1 MKAEILCVGTEILLG
16 DIVNTNAQ
24 FISKHLANLGIE
36 VFHQSVVG
44 DNPERLL
51 DELENGFKRSD
62 IIITTGGLGPTP
74 DDLTKETSA
83 KFFNRELIL
92 DEKSLEDLK
101 DHFNK
106 MGRSY
111 SKGNNIKQAY
121 FPKGSKILPNPHGTA
136 PGCILEVENKTLII
150 LPGPPREVAPMFT
163 EYVEPFL
170 KKYSRGIIKSKTLR
184 ISGIGEGIMAEMASD
199 IINNST
205 NPTVAPYAKEEDT
218 ILRITA
224 EASTEDEALTLIEPV
239 ESKLRKIFGINIY
252 GEDDVKIEEVLGKML
267 IDKDYTI
274 SSAESCT
281 GGLIA
286 AKLVNYPGISKVF
299 KEGAVTY
306 SNEAKINRLGVKRE
320 TLDKYG
326 AVSYETAREMA
337 EGIAKTSDT
346 DIGIATTGIAGP
358 DGGSPEKPVGLV
370 YMGLY
375 IRGKT
380 QVKKFQYFGNRA
392 TIRKRATMSALDWVR
407 REIMNI

>member
-24 FISKHLANLGIE
+24 FISRQLANLGIE

-44 DNPERLL
+44 DNPDRLL
-51 DELENGFKRSD
+51 EELENGFKRSD

-74 DDLTKETSA
+74 DDLTKETGA

-92 DEKSLEDLK
+92 DKNSLENLK
-101 DHFNK
+101 EHFSK

-136 PGCILEVENKTLII
+136 PGCAIEENGKIMII
-150 LPGPPREVAPMFT
+150 LPGPPKEVAPMFNN
-163 EYVEPFL
+163 YVKPFL
-170 KKYSRGIIKSKTLR
+170 KKYSSKIIKSKTLR
-184 ISGIGEGIMAEMASD
+184 LCGIGEGVMAEMASD
-199 IINNST
+199 IIKNST

-224 EASTEDEALTLIEPV
+224 EASTEDDALKLINPV
-239 ESKLRKIFGINIY
+239 EIQLKKIFGINIY
-252 GEDDVKIEEVLGKML
+252 GEDDIKMEEVLGKML
-267 IDKDYTI
+267 TDKKFTI

-281 GGLIA
+281 GGMIA
-286 AKLVNYPGISKVF
+286 AKLVNYPGISEVF

-306 SNEAKINRLGVKRE
+306 SNEAKINRLGVKKT

-337 EGIAKTSDT
+337 EGIAKTSNT
-346 DIGIATTGIAGP
+346 DIGISTTGIAGP
-358 DGGSPEKPVGLV
+358 GGGSTEKPVGLV

-375 IRGKT
+375 IKGRV
-380 QVKKFQYFGNRA
+380 QAKKFQYFGSRN
-392 TIRKRATMSALDWVR
+392 TVRKRATMSALDWVR
-407 REIMNI
+407 REILSI

>member
-1 MKAEILCVGTEILLG
+1 
-16 DIVNTNAQ
+16 
-24 FISKHLANLGIE
+24 
-36 VFHQSVVG
+36 
-44 DNPERLL
+44 
-51 DELENGFKRSD
+51 
-62 IIITTGGLGPTP
+62 
-74 DDLTKETSA
+74 
-83 KFFNRELIL
+83 
-92 DEKSLEDLK
+92 
-101 DHFNK
+101 
-106 MGRSY
+106 
-111 SKGNNIKQAY
+111 
-121 FPKGSKILPNPHGTA
+121 
-136 PGCILEVENKTLII
+136 
-150 LPGPPREVAPMFT
+150 
-163 EYVEPFL
+163 
-170 KKYSRGIIKSKTLR
+170 
-184 ISGIGEGIMAEMASD
+184 
-199 IINNST
+199 
-205 NPTVAPYAKEEDT
+205 
-218 ILRITA
+218 
-224 EASTEDEALTLIEPV
+224 
-239 ESKLRKIFGINIY
+239 
-252 GEDDVKIEEVLGKML
+252 ML

>member
-24 FISKHLANLGIE
+24 FISRQLANLGIE

-44 DNPERLL
+44 DNPDRLL
-51 DELENGFKRSD
+51 EELENGFKRSD

-74 DDLTKETSA
+74 DDLTKETGA

-92 DEKSLEDLK
+92 DKNSLENLK
-101 DHFNK
+101 EHFSK

-136 PGCILEVENKTLII
+136 PGCAIEENGKIMII
-150 LPGPPREVAPMFT
+150 LPGPPKEVAPMFNN
-163 EYVEPFL
+163 YVKPFL
-170 KKYSRGIIKSKTLR
+170 KKYSSKIIKSKTLR
-184 ISGIGEGIMAEMASD
+184 LCGIGEGVMAEMASD
-199 IINNST
+199 IIKNST

-224 EASTEDEALTLIEPV
+224 EASTEDDALKLINPV
-239 ESKLRKIFGINIY
+239 EIQLKKIFGINIY
-252 GEDDVKIEEVLGKML
+252 GEDDIKMEEVLGKML
-267 IDKDYTI
+267 TDKKFTI

-281 GGLIA
+281 GGMIA
-286 AKLVNYPGISKVF
+286 AKLVNYPGISEVF

-306 SNEAKINRLGVKRE
+306 SNEAKINRLGVKKT

-337 EGIAKTSDT
+337 EGIAKTSNT
-346 DIGIATTGIAGP
+346 YIGISTTGIAGP
-358 DGGSPEKPVGLV
+358 GGGSTEKPVGLV

-375 IRGKT
+375 IKGRV
-380 QVKKFQYFGNRA
+380 QAKKFQYFGSRN
-392 TIRKRATMSALDWVR
+392 TVRKRATMSALDWVR
-407 REIMNI
+407 REILSI